1 MTLLQQN
8 SRLIALREKIARY
21 SVLEEKERCESSLF
35 DFLQGAWPYID
46 AAPFQSC
53 FAVEAMCEHLEAVV
67 YGDIKR
73 LLINVPPRCAKTL
86 LCSVVFPAWVWAR
99 SDISYLSGPQ
109 VKFLCA
115 SYSHQLS
122 LDSSTKSR
130 RLFSSPWYQKLWPNQ
145 VTFQYDENTKG
156 KFANIKGGERVA
168 TSVGGGLL
176 GLGGDILCLPY
187 NERILTN
194 EGWLKI
200 GDVVT
205 KQLAVSVAG
214 LSEDNIITWQKIEK
228 YETNPG
234 GSVVEIKWANGSLRC
249 TDTHPVY
256 VEGRGFVSA
265 GTIKEGDV
273 LREAPSNH
281 LFELWGGG
289 FKFQMGNQEEVLQEG
304 LYVRVPSKEREG
316 VQREKYP
323 TLFNLWRPTFQT
335 SFGKKTSE
343 VWGFLQ
349 QKMPWKILCG
359 GTQCFVQRWANFRQN
374 LSTMWQRICS
384 QRIQTLRQGKV
395 LHKQM
400 CECLDV
406 EAQNCYTKRKDS
418 QERSLHFLFG
428 LRKSFLALSRWP
440 ENLFKGLCR
449 RFAFTANERFWK
461 YAVCAWPFK
470 LAVPA
475 RFQQAAEGFN
485 QGARWQPMRDLQNC
499 LQVREIVRS
508 SSYRLQQRQY
518 RSNEFND
525 LVQRVSPQDQCK
537 KPPAANLGRV
547 VVQSVKRV
555 GYEQTTYNLCVTPC
569 HTYFAEGIL
578 VHNCADDL
586 NNTERGKIESDA
598 ERITAANFWSEFHS
612 TRLNNAK
619 ESAIINVQQRVHEK
633 DVSGIILDS
642 DEDWVH
648 LMIPMRHDIDRH
660 CVTVILPQYDD
671 DQPWEDPRTEQD
683 ELMWP
688 ERFGEK
694 EITEI
699 EIALGPYLAAGRLQ
713 QAPTPK
719 GGGIIKREWW
729 QPWDKVEAQKYGLQ
743 WDGERKEFPTF
754 ELVVGSL
761 DTSYGE
767 KQENDYNALTIWG
780 IWIDRAKNRRV
791 MLMYAWQKRLPLHGK
806 VVSAI
811 PGETKVS
818 FEQRKKENF
827 GLIEWVADTCKRYKV
842 KRLLIENKTRGQDV
856 ANEINRLYA
865 RDNWGVELLTP
876 VRDKVSRVHSVVP
889 LFTDDAVWAPDTK
902 WSDLVLSQCS
912 SFPKA
917 EHDDLV
923 DSMSQVMNWLRE
935 TGLLIRADEMSA
947 ALEDR
952 MQYQQPKDTIAQQY
966 GV

>member
-8 SRLIALREKIARY
+8 TRLIALQQKIARY
-21 SVLEEKERCESSLF
+21 SVLEEKERCENSLF
-35 DFLQGAWPYID
+35 DFLQSAWPYID

-53 FAVEAMCEHLEAVV
+53 FAVEAMCDHLENVAF
-67 YGDIKR
+67 GNIKR

-99 SDISYLSGPQ
+99 SNISYLSGPQ

-130 RLFSSPWYQKLWPNQ
+130 RLFSSPWYQRLWPGQ
-145 VTFQYDENTKG
+145 IMFQYDENTKG
-156 KFANIKGGERVA
+156 KFANVKGGERVA

-176 GLGGDILCLPY
+176 GLGGDLLI
-187 NERILTN
+187 
-194 EGWLKI
+194 
-200 GDVVT
+200 
-205 KQLAVSVAG
+205 
-214 LSEDNIITWQKIEK
+214 
-228 YETNPG
+228 
-234 GSVVEIKWANGSLRC
+234 
-249 TDTHPVY
+249 
-256 VEGRGFVSA
+256 
-265 GTIKEGDV
+265 
-273 LREAPSNH
+273 
-281 LFELWGGG
+281 
-289 FKFQMGNQEEVLQEG
+289 
-304 LYVRVPSKEREG
+304 
-316 VQREKYP
+316 
-323 TLFNLWRPTFQT
+323 
-335 SFGKKTSE
+335 
-343 VWGFLQ
+343 
-349 QKMPWKILCG
+349 
-359 GTQCFVQRWANFRQN
+359 
-374 LSTMWQRICS
+374 
-384 QRIQTLRQGKV
+384 
-395 LHKQM
+395 
-400 CECLDV
+400 
-406 EAQNCYTKRKDS
+406 
-418 QERSLHFLFG
+418 
-428 LRKSFLALSRWP
+428 
-440 ENLFKGLCR
+440 
-449 RFAFTANERFWK
+449 
-461 YAVCAWPFK
+461 
-470 LAVPA
+470 
-475 RFQQAAEGFN
+475 
-485 QGARWQPMRDLQNC
+485 
-499 LQVREIVRS
+499 
-508 SSYRLQQRQY
+508 
-518 RSNEFND
+518 
-525 LVQRVSPQDQCK
+525 
-537 KPPAANLGRV
+537 
-547 VVQSVKRV
+547 
-555 GYEQTTYNLCVTPC
+555 
-569 HTYFAEGIL
+569 
-578 VHNCADDL
+578 ADDL

-598 ERITAANFWSEFHS
+598 ERVTAANFWSEFHS

-619 ESAIINVQQRVHEK
+619 QSAIINVQQRVHEK

-648 LMIPMRHDIDRH
+648 LMIPMRHDVDRH
-660 CVTVILPQYDD
+660 CVTVVLPQYDD

-694 EITEI
+694 EITDI

-811 PGETKVS
+811 PGEAKVN

-902 WSDLVLSQCS
+902 WAELVISQCS

-952 MQYQQPKDTIAQQY
+952 TQYQQPKDTIAQQY